1 MEEIR
6 QHVRFALVQYTVA
19 SLAPLVSMGIM
30 WLYPTASSAVN
41 GGLQY
46 GLGNETTYQIP
57 KTVDEVVVKTMT
69 FGVTETSW
77 TFRIF
82 AGWMTFMGI
91 FGYIMQIMQFVM
103 QVLTFMMTVG
113 PWIAA
118 VAMFFGGMIKDVGVY
133 LYKIIKYI
141 TGALAQCIAG
151 AFAQM
156 AGAIAECIARN
167 AQPVT
172 DVQDVSF
179 AQPDPDVP
187 PVPAAGV
194 RARAFS
200 PSRARRV
207 QRRG

>member
-6 QHVRFALVQYTVA
+6 QHVRFAVVQYTVA
-19 SLAPLVSMGIM
+19 ALAPVVSIGLM

-57 KTVDEVVVKTMT
+57 KTVDEVVVQTMT

-77 TFRIF
+77 TFRIYVGF
-82 AGWMTFMGI
+82 MTFTS
-91 FGYIMQIMQFVM
+91 FFYYVVNVMQFTM
-103 QVLTFMMTVG
+103 TFVNFMATIG

-118 VAMFFGGMIKDVGVY
+118 VAMFFGSMIKNVGVY

-141 TGALAQCIAG
+141 
-151 AFAQM
+151 
-156 AGAIAECIARN
+156 ARN
-167 AQPVT
+167 APPVV
-172 DVQDVSF
+172 DVQDASF
-179 AQPDPDVP
+179 AQPEPDVP
-187 PVPAAGV
+187 PVSAAGV

-207 QRRG
+207 TGRG